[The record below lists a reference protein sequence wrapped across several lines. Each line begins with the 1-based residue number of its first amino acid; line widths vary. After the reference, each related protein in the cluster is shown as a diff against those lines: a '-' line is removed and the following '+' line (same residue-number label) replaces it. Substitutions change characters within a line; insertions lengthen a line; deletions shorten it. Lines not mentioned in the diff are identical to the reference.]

1 MPELEVIEHVEDSE
15 AGVWRLVLGYRV
27 RESRFSGLLG
37 PGGEPIMRDEY
48 VGTVPVEDIVFALDD
63 PRWANREPEDVR
75 AEQARIAL
83 EAAAGR

>member
-15 AGVWRLVLGYRV
+15 AGVWRLVLGYR
-27 RESRFSGLLG
+27 
-37 PGGEPIMRDEY
+37 GEPIMRDEY